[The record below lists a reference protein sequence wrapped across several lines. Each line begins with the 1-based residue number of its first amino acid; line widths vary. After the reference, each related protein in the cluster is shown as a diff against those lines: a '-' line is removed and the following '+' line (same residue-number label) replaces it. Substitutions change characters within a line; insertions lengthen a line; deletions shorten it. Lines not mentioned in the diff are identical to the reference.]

1 MNVIFMYKMHNI
13 FKNNKKIVK
22 KINLIFESSKSL
34 ESFTYYYSWERVLCL
49 VYRSW
54 LSLRK
59 NYWWQEKDKDEK
71 KMNDRSIK

>member
-34 ESFTYYYSWERVLCL
+34 ESFTYYYSWREYFV
-49 VYRSW
+49 
-54 LSLRK
+54 
-59 NYWWQEKDKDEK
+59 
-71 KMNDRSIK
+71 